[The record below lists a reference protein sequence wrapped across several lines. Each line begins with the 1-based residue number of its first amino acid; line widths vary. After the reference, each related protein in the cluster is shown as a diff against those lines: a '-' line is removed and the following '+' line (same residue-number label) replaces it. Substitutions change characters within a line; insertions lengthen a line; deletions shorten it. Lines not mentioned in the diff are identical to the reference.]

1 MSTFDININFGVFGL
16 FVWFVQNH
24 GWGCKKVCLYA
35 NVFTNLF
42 ITFVKEHN
50 HERGVV
56 VNV

>member
-1 MSTFDININFGVFGL
+1 MDGVA
-16 FVWFVQNH
+16 
-24 GWGCKKVCLYA
+24 KKVCVCV